1 MRKLD
6 DDINKDASKKAKLEW
21 ELKSLDSWKEV
32 TGKCSARRNF
42 QLDEKY
48 KGSIEEIDYAELD
61 NQDDDE
67 LFQSE
72 EVIEMFYAADP
83 GESKH

>member
-1 MRKLD
+1 MKLD
-6 DDINKDASKKAKLEW
+6 DEIKNKDASKKAKLER
-21 ELKSLDSWKEV
+21 ELKCLDGWKEV
-32 TGKCSARRNF
+32 TGKCSDWRNF

-48 KGSIEEIDYAELD
+48 KGSIEEIDYSELD

-72 EVIEMFYAADP
+72 EVIERFYASDP